1 MNKKTPK
8 NPFLISGYV
17 SENYFCDREVETAQL
32 HSALQNERNVVL
44 ISPRRMGKTGLI
56 GHLFAQVP
64 QQEAYCIY
72 VDLYKTSCLR
82 EFVECLAKSV
92 IGNCGSPSLRES
104 IMKALQ
110 SLRFSFSSDP
120 ITGTPEIG
128 VTMVETQTE
137 ISLQQVF
144 NYMEHA
150 DKPVYVAL
158 DEFQQIQYYSDN
170 KVEET
175 LRSYIQHMRNVH
187 FIFAGSQKHMMMDM
201 FSSAK
206 RAFFQSAQT
215 MHISEIPE
223 TKYFEFATK
232 YFSTHQQEI
241 TQEAFHF
248 LYSNL
253 YGHTWYIQSVVNRL
267 YELGMEQ
274 ISISE
279 VQNVIECLVNENEYT
294 YQNYCRLFTSNQLE
308 TLKAIA
314 KERNVSEPNN
324 RTFLTKYH
332 LPAGSSVRSAIK
344 TLVEKEF
351 IYEESGTY
359 SVYDRL
365 FGIWLAQSI

>member
-17 SENYFCDREVETAQL
+17 SKNYFCDRETETAQL

-56 GHLFAQVP
+56 GHLFALVP

-104 IMKALQ
+104 IIKALQ

-137 ISLQQVF
+137 VSLQQVF

-158 DEFQQIQYYSDN
+158 DEFQQIQ
-170 KVEET
+170 
-175 LRSYIQHMRNVH
+175 
-187 FIFAGSQKHMMMDM
+187 
-201 FSSAK
+201 
-206 RAFFQSAQT
+206 
-215 MHISEIPE
+215 
-223 TKYFEFATK
+223 
-232 YFSTHQQEI
+232 
-241 TQEAFHF
+241 
-248 LYSNL
+248 
-253 YGHTWYIQSVVNRL
+253 
-267 YELGMEQ
+267 
-274 ISISE
+274 
-279 VQNVIECLVNENEYT
+279 
-294 YQNYCRLFTSNQLE
+294 
-308 TLKAIA
+308 
-314 KERNVSEPNN
+314 
-324 RTFLTKYH
+324 
-332 LPAGSSVRSAIK
+332 
-344 TLVEKEF
+344 
-351 IYEESGTY
+351 
-359 SVYDRL
+359 
-365 FGIWLAQSI
+365 